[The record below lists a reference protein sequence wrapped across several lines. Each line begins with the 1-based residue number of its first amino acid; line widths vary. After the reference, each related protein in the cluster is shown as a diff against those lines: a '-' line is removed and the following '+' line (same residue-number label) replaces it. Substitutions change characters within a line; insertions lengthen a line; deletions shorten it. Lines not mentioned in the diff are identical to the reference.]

1 MILESDY
8 YNLSL
13 IVIYVTRTAII
24 PEMTMFDSVKEMER
38 NISWSA
44 KVVRDKS
51 EAGKQYKFSAST
63 LVFEAVII
71 EKLVAKSR

>member
-1 MILESDY
+1 VTIIT
-8 YNLSL
+8 L
-13 IVIYVTRTAII
+13 IVIYVTQTATI

-51 EAGKQYKFSAST
+51 EAGKQYKFSASS
-63 LVFEAVII
+63 V
-71 EKLVAKSR
+71 

>member
-1 MILESDY
+1 VTIV
-8 YNLSL
+8 SL
-13 IVIYVTRTAII
+13 IVIYVTQTATI

-51 EAGKQYKFSAST
+51 EAGKQFKFSASS
-63 LVFEAVII
+63 V
-71 EKLVAKSR
+71 